1 MDYLD
6 SRQIFIIFILVR
18 MEIRIIT
25 ICVDV
30 WMSFLELRPIVV
42 GMSYHAWGLF
52 STDHLLSKI
61 VIAPDDTPLRSINLR
76 LLWRRLMLHQ
86 LSFNRCTIIVIVH
99 CVAIESSRHN
109 VESVDV
115 KTYRI
120 IRVDITFFWL
130 LCR

>member
-1 MDYLD
+1 MHLMDYLD

-18 MEIRIIT
+18 MEISIIT

-61 VIAPDDTPLRSINLR
+61 VIAPDVTPLRSINLR

-86 LSFNRCTIIVIVH
+86 LSFNRCTIIVIVQG
-99 CVAIESSRHN
+99 VAIESSRN
-109 VESVDV
+109 
-115 KTYRI
+115 KR
-120 IRVDITFFWL
+120 RK
-130 LCR
+130 R